1 MDGELVMT
9 NFNDNLTIML
19 IGFETL
25 LLLMFLITL
34 IYTAVQ
40 HYRSYKEARILAKK
54 FEIYNKY
61 RL

>member
-1 MDGELVMT
+1 MT

-19 IGFETL
+19 IGFESL

-40 HYRSYKEARILAKK
+40 HYRAAKEARILAKK